1 MSYGESPGQ
10 RTEERT
16 RELMN
21 LPEHMIMQ
29 SLRAEVDSTL
39 EFPDVGS
46 YHLSGGMQVQ
56 GRAIEMR
63 KWLFTTCLVFHRRV
77 LHTHALSPNVRKPYA
92 VPRSRFRCNPCIW
105 LIFPTSCDLPP
116 KLPSDALLKIS
127 TGSGLLPRRSKR
139 EKSVS
144 LPD

>member
-10 RTEERT
+10 RIEERT

-39 EFPDVGS
+39 EFSDVGS

-63 KWLFTTCLVFHRRV
+63 KWEWLFKTCLVFHRRV
-77 LHTHALSPNVRKPYA
+77 LHTHALSQNVRKTLCYSSFSFQMQSMH
-92 VPRSRFRCNPCIW
+92 VVDI
-105 LIFPTSCDLPP
+105 
-116 KLPSDALLKIS
+116 
-127 TGSGLLPRRSKR
+127 
-139 EKSVS
+139 
-144 LPD
+144 PDFM